1 MIGIQVIGI
10 YSSTVA
16 VSFCN
21 TPGQDDPVLALDA
34 GQFELG
40 LLWRDVWAASGGRR
54 AGGDGASGN
63 GGRVEEEEGLGRD
76 RDGES

>member
-1 MIGIQVIGI
+1 M
-10 YSSTVA
+10 
-16 VSFCN
+16 
-21 TPGQDDPVLALDA
+21 
-34 GQFELG
+34 
-40 LLWRDVWAASGGRR
+40 WAASGGRR